1 MRLADKIRMR
11 PVGALIPYASNSRTH
26 TPKQISQIA
35 RSIETFGFTN
45 PILVDGENG
54 IIAGHAR
61 VKAAQQLG
69 LAEVPTIDLSWL
81 SPVERQ
87 AYVIADN
94 ELAISGADWDTEML
108 RLELGDL
115 KLAGFDLSLTGFGA
129 VELGALLADKTGG
142 LTDPD
147 DVPPTPEHPV
157 SEPGDL
163 WLLRRHRL
171 LCGDSTVATDK
182 GWRPPRSYLQ
192 IAKQA

>member
-115 KLAGFDLSLTGFGA
+115 KLAGFDLSLTGFGE
-129 VELGALLADKTGG
+129 VELGALPLRRARRAAINGG
-142 LTDPD
+142 CRHSARRASGKHRTLPTA
-147 DVPPTPEHPV
+147 PTP
-157 SEPGDL
+157 
-163 WLLRRHRL
+163 
-171 LCGDSTVATDK
+171 
-182 GWRPPRSYLQ
+182 RPPRRSQGSGPRGLPR
-192 IAKQA
+192 